1 MRMMK
6 WLARC
11 FQSVPSFEL
20 VDLGLLPGGS
30 YSIAWSINNA
40 GVIVGEA
47 TNAQGKLRAFIWQTG
62 RMTELPALGR
72 VAVARWINDQG
83 HIVGYSGADSRYPHS
98 CLWVNGQPSDLGVAP
113 NYSLAWALCI
123 NNQGTFVGYVGRPRP
138 NAARRAFAYTNQYQL
153 LPSDMKRAY
162 AINNNGWIVGV
173 VYNRAVA
180 KEKAALYQPDGTLLE
195 LGTLAGADARSVA
208 IGINANNQLVGWS
221 GTPDGRARAFLWQ
234 NGQMV
239 DLGTLPGY
247 RESTAVSIN
256 DAGWIVGWAAKGE
269 RWLRPVLWY
278 NGQVYD
284 LQSLVRRGLSGWT
297 LWRAHAVNNLG
308 QIVGYG
314 FYRGRTRAFLLNP
327 LP

>member
-1 MRMMK
+1 MK
-6 WLARC
+6 RLTRG

-20 VDLGLLPGGS
+20 VDIGLLPGGS

-40 GVIVGEA
+40 GLVVGEA
-47 TNAQGKLRAFIWQTG
+47 TNTQGKLRAFVWQAG
-62 RMTELPALGR
+62 QMTELPALGR

-83 HIVGYSGADSRYPHS
+83 RIVGYSGADLRYPHS
-98 CLWVNGQPSDLGVAP
+98 CLWVNGELIDLGVAP
-113 NYSLAWALCI
+113 NYPIAWALCI
-123 NNQGTFVGYVGRPRP
+123 NNQGTLVGYVGRPRP
-138 NAARRAFAYTNQYQL
+138 NAARRAFVYTNRYQL
-153 LPSDMKRAY
+153 LPSAMKYAY

-173 VYNRAVA
+173 VYDGER
-180 KEKAALYQPDGTLLE
+180 EKAAPYQPDGTLLE
-195 LGTLAGADARSVA
+195 LGTLAGANARSVA
-208 IGINANNQLVGWS
+208 LGINADNQIIGWS
-221 GTPDGRARAFLWQ
+221 NTPDGRARAFLWQ

-269 RWLRPVLWY
+269 RQLMPVLWY
-278 NGQVYD
+278 DGQIYN
-284 LQSLVRRGLSGWT
+284 LQYLVQHGLSGWT
-297 LWRAHAVNNLG
+297 LRRAHAVNNLG